1 MSTELFRKYIDILKE
16 GSEEVV
22 ISSDITDLDRLTVA
36 LTQLETVLD
45 KYRDSI
51 REDQATRAQNQL
63 FEVFSPEEL
72 AALQRAAD
80 PGAPPIDLSR
90 MSREQIEA
98 LRNGT
103 AAGSTP
109 PTPPAA
115 GNPISRFVSNN
126 PTIQKIRA
134 TSGRDL
140 AKSGI
145 KKLGHAG
152 AIGFAAYEVLSH
164 LANWFTKNEFKN
176 LAPVDQRIIKNNIPI
191 IQPWTAP
198 DKLKTLDPNLRL
210 RLLHVV
216 DLLNKLGMSLRD
228 QSSAMQNEEV
238 DDAQQPNQELFNLID
253 KAYADISESDQMAMK
268 RFVLQNMHLLSE
280 AEQMAVRRDMLSEID
295 WTDAAMIG
303 GGVFGAPGVLTWIR
317 NWFLARGQDWAKEA
331 SAEEIAQKIAE
342 IEEENRI
349 TKIQND
355 NAERTWKT
363 QNARQLRTGGK
374 ALDKPEPKALKELP
388 KMPKVPKQNWIQKVG
403 SGIVKQAVKRP
414 IIAALV
420 GAAGAAGGYTLMYTG
435 AAVKGMDV
443 VDNTIKEKMVELKSA
458 EEMFKEAAKMTDA
471 HLAGLLTLDPGRL
484 LEYFKVEMN
493 YCSAFPDY
501 PTCQERM
508 KKICSDPGI
517 KALNGGVAL
526 DGC

>member
-22 ISSDITDLDRLTVA
+22 ISSDITDLDRLMVA

-45 KYRDSI
+45 KYQDSI
-51 REDQATRAQNQL
+51 REDQL
-63 FEVFSPEEL
+63 LE
-72 AALQRAAD
+72 
-80 PGAPPIDLSR
+80 IDLSQ

-98 LRNGT
+98 LRNGP

-115 GNPISRFVSNN
+115 GNRISNFISNN
-126 PTIQKIRA
+126 PTIQTIRA

-145 KKLGHAG
+145 EKLGSGIKKLGKVG
-152 AIGFAAYEVLSH
+152 AIGFAAYEILSH
-164 LANWFTKNEFKN
+164 LYDRFTKYEFKN

-253 KAYADISESDQMAMK
+253 KAYAEISESDQMAMK
-268 RFVLQNMHLLSE
+268 RFVLQNMHMLSE

-295 WTDAAMIG
+295 WTDAAMLG
-303 GGVFGAPGVLTWIR
+303 GGVFGAPGALTWIR

-349 TKIQND
+349 TQIRND
-355 NAERTWKT
+355 NAERTWKA

-374 ALDKPEPKALKELP
+374 ALDKPELTALKELP

-403 SGIVKQAVKRP
+403 GGIVKQAVKRP
-414 IIAALV
+414 VIAALV
-420 GAAGAAGGYTLMYTG
+420 GAAASAAIYTGIYTG

-443 VDNTIKEKMVELKSA
+443 VDNKIKEKMVELKSA

-517 KALNGGVAL
+517 KALNNGLPL